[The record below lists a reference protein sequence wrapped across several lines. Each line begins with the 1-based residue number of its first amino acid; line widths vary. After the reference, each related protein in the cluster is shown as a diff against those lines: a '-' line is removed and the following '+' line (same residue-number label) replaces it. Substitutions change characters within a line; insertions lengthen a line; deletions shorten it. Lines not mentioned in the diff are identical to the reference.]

1 MLAEDDGVLVPV
13 EVDGHA
19 IMLSVPP
26 DGLGG
31 PRPDECKQDIVARP
45 PSLHAALDALAAVSR
60 ELGSRLQDTGTCKVS
75 IEFGGGEF
83 AGESGGFVEVI
94 GKASARSA
102 FKVGLGWTKP

>member
-45 PSLHAALDALAAVSR
+45 PSLHAALDAL
-60 ELGSRLQDTGTCKVS
+60 GSRLQDTGTCKVS